1 MKRVMGLLTVATLQ
15 VLIGAGTALAQTAS
29 YPPPLKPP
37 VVKGTEGGTAFTGGN
52 VSFGAV
58 ATLSLLAVGLL
69 ALFVARRRAAR
80 LAG

>member
-15 VLIGAGTALAQTAS
+15 VLIGAGTALAQAS
-29 YPPPLKPP
+29 YPPPVKPP
-37 VVKGTEGGTAFTGGN
+37 VVEGTHGGGTAFTGGN